1 MKTTWISQEI
11 RNTDEAMNNKKAPGE
26 DGITGEIYNYT
37 FKTLPKYLT
46 AMYNGCLKHAIFPTR
61 WKKAKLIPIVKPGK
75 EKSYDVTK
83 YRPISLLNVGGK
95 VLEKLL
101 INRINHHVFTKNQ
114 FGFTPQKSTTDAA
127 MALKDFVQEGFRSGE
142 VAVLVSLDAEG
153 AFNSAWWPSI
163 IKSLKDSGCL
173 RNLINLTRSYFTNH
187 LVSLQ
192 TKNVRIEAVSTR
204 ACPQGSCSGP
214 GLWNIQYNSLLN
226 LNYMTRTKTIAFA
239 DDLILITR
247 GKSEKQRTWR
257 ILK

>member
-1 MKTTWISQEI
+1 
-11 RNTDEAMNNKKAPGE
+11 
-26 DGITGEIYNYT
+26 
-37 FKTLPKYLT
+37 
-46 AMYNGCLKHAIFPTR
+46 MYNGCLKHAIFPTR

-101 INRINHHVFTKNQ
+101 INRINRHVFTNQYISKNQ

-127 MALKDFVQEGFRSGE
+127 MALKDFVEEGFRSGK
-142 VAVLVSLDAEG
+142 VAVLVSLDTEG

-163 IKSLKDSGCL
+163 IKSLKDSGCPH
-173 RNLINLTRSYFTNH
+173 NLINLTRSYFTDL

-192 TKNVRIEAVSTR
+192 TNNVRIQAVSTR
-204 ACPQGSCSGP
+204 GCPQGSCSGP

-226 LNYMTRTKTIAFA
+226 LNYMSRTIAFA

-247 GKSEKQRTWR
+247 GKTVREAENMANIEMTKISSWAKANKSTSMRRNLELCCYHAENAKNEKFWKY
-257 ILK
+257 I